1 MNLDSFYSLTDACNK
16 KKVTLMRKKV
26 AKKTLKRTQTWIYW
40 LILVSSYSNKNVY
53 LEKDE
58 RQFLI
63 LNEMF

>member
-1 MNLDSFYSLTDACNK
+1 MS
-16 KKVTLMRKKV
+16 KKV
-26 AKKTLKRTQTWIYW
+26 AKKSLKRTQTWIYW